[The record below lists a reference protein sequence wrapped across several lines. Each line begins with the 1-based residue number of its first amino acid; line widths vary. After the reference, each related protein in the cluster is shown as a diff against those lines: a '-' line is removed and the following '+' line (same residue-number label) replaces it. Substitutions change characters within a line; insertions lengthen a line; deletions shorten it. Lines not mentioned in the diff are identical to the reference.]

1 MNFFDKKSQC
11 VVKNGEMLCKFKNG
25 STESIPY
32 PGENTVP
39 LTIWKSYDCPKNLC
53 GKINKNVSKI
63 NKNLSNIYNV
73 SEKYIEDEQNLP
85 SELLTIPSIAI
96 GNKMLF
102 SNNEMTEHQFIERT
116 KHYLS

>member
-53 GKINKNVSKI
+53 GKINN
-63 NKNLSNIYNV
+63 NV